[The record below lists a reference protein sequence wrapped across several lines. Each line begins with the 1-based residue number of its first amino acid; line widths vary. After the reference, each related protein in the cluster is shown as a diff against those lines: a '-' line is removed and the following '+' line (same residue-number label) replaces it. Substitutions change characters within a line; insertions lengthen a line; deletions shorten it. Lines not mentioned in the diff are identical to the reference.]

1 MHGEIVHAVT
11 RFNRVFSLL
20 CVLALLP
27 NSPDASQLSLE
38 TAAFFPFINSRLFLL
53 YDT

>member
-38 TAAFFPFINSRLFLL
+38 TAAFFSLHKFSPLSVI
-53 YDT
+53 